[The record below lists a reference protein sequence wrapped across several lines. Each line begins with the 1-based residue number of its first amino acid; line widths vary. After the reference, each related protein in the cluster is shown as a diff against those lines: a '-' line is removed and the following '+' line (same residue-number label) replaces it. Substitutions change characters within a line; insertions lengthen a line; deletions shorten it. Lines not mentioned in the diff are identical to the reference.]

1 MRLSKPTFPHPC
13 AWCHPPHWQHYHA
26 SCMLQGRPPQGKGK
40 SGSTNFSRGSG
51 CQKFGGWRSWLS
63 LCRAPS
69 RLPSPSI
76 SIGASHARGRSM
88 MVCGNLFSSQICLK
102 VAAMPSAFP
111 IPATT
116 HWSAGGLPPA
126 RPALWTGTAPPR
138 YRAPDS
144 PAPIHCPPI
153 QSSPLPRKEL

>member
-1 MRLSKPTFPHPC
+1 
-13 AWCHPPHWQHYHA
+13 
-26 SCMLQGRPPQGKGK
+26 
-40 SGSTNFSRGSG
+40 
-51 CQKFGGWRSWLS
+51 
-63 LCRAPS
+63 
-69 RLPSPSI
+69 
-76 SIGASHARGRSM
+76 
-88 MVCGNLFSSQICLK
+88 MVCGTLFSSQIYLK

-116 HWSAGGLPPA
+116 HWRAGGLPPA

-153 QSSPLPRKEL
+153 QPSPLPKKELHPPTWRVRVEPTTNALNAAL